1 MWIKKSY
8 NPNTSP
14 YYVYEWKQ
22 HIEQGTYVINFIL
35 TPTTQTKPVNLTA
48 YNSSSG
54 SGQSF
59 TTFPETID
67 TVFSKD
73 GTMTFTLSL
82 DDNNFEFPSPQFFSV
97 LSRQTFREKD
107 VVTNQNILKK
117 YSMKPC
123 IKEHLHCVE
132 KIEEKVMKLDHDETF
147 YVNCLLIYKKLEFL
161 SSLLDL
167 INRAILPEVLKNAEF
182 SPKEEILVYI
192 KELKEH
198 YEFLRHFLAV
208 TPSCEMPTS
217 NIVVALLDPRFD
229 NWIQS
234 IFAPSTTFE
243 ELQKENFVILIHNT
257 YTYIC
262 TVMSRL
268 SAIILEVKKC

>member
-123 IKEHLHCVE
+123 IK
-132 KIEEKVMKLDHDETF
+132 
-147 YVNCLLIYKKLEFL
+147 
-161 SSLLDL
+161 
-167 INRAILPEVLKNAEF
+167 
-182 SPKEEILVYI
+182 
-192 KELKEH
+192 
-198 YEFLRHFLAV
+198 
-208 TPSCEMPTS
+208 
-217 NIVVALLDPRFD
+217 
-229 NWIQS
+229 
-234 IFAPSTTFE
+234 
-243 ELQKENFVILIHNT
+243 
-257 YTYIC
+257 
-262 TVMSRL
+262 
-268 SAIILEVKKC
+268 